1 MFWANDEH
9 TVEEEMK
16 TCFPD
21 IKLAMER
28 LDEIEKLLTDEQ
40 SDHHALIEEQNKL
53 QDFLRKENGYQKR

>member
-1 MFWANDEH
+1 
-9 TVEEEMK
+9 MK

-28 LDEIEKLLTDEQ
+28 LDEIEKLLVDEQ

-53 QDFLRKENGYQKR
+53 QDYLRKENGYQKR

>member
-1 MFWANDEH
+1 MR
-9 TVEEEMK
+9 

-28 LDEIEKLLTDEQ
+28 LEEIEKLLINEQ
-40 SDHHALIEEQNKL
+40 SDHHTLIEEQRKL

>member
-28 LDEIEKLLTDEQ
+28 LEEIEKLLLDSN
-40 SDHHALIEEQNKL
+40 SDHHALIEEQTRL
-53 QDFLRKENGYQKR
+53 QDWLRKENGYQKR

>member
-1 MFWANDEH
+1 LFWANDEH

-16 TCFPD
+16 ICFPD